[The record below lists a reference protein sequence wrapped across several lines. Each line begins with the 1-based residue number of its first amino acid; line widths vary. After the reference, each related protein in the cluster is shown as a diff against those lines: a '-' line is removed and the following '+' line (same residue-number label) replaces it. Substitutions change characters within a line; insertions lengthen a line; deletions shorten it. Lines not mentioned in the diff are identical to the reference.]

1 MQITSRYPR
10 INALDFRIH
19 NISNNQHY
27 AYFWS
32 TEVALFHQGNKKFS
46 TTGGGIDVTGNTVAD
61 GLVIDGNSDLNGDL
75 DVDGHT
81 NLDNVSIAGVTTTT
95 DNIDIDA
102 DNKKLQIG
110 ASQDLQLFHDG
121 GHSRI
126 TNTTGIL
133 KLTAPAGQSVRVVP
147 PDDSGNVAVF
157 HIDGSTHLYYDSAHK
172 FSTVS
177 DGIDVVGNIL
187 MNDSK
192 LTHRGDTDTK
202 IRFPAND
209 TFTVETAGN
218 ERLRIDSSGRVMI
231 GTTTEGN
238 GNADEFTISYINH
251 AGVSG
256 GDQGRCGMTIRSGDN
271 TSGVT
276 QNGYIYFS
284 DGTSGGN
291 ESKGVVAYEHSND
304 AMYFSTDQVARL
316 RIDSSGRVL
325 IGTSTEGHENANT
338 LTLSNSGTAGMT
350 IRSTSSNCHIYFSDA
365 TSGAGEYVGQLGYN
379 HGSDYMFFHTG
390 GSERFRANSS
400 GITVTGTV
408 DSASDVVLKE
418 NIKTIDNALDKV
430 TKLRGVEYDY
440 KDNKKHSIGVM
451 FQRLKK
457 YCQSWSMDQNKN
469 QLHMEISLLF

>member
-1 MQITSRYPR
+1 
-10 INALDFRIH
+10 
-19 NISNNQHY
+19 
-27 AYFWS
+27 
-32 TEVALFHQGNKKFS
+32 
-46 TTGGGIDVTGNTVAD
+46 
-61 GLVIDGNSDLNGDL
+61 
-75 DVDGHT
+75 
-81 NLDNVSIAGVTTTT
+81 
-95 DNIDIDA
+95 
-102 DNKKLQIG
+102 
-110 ASQDLQLFHDG
+110 
-121 GHSRI
+121 
-126 TNTTGIL
+126 
-133 KLTAPAGQSVRVVP
+133 
-147 PDDSGNVAVF
+147 
-157 HIDGSTHLYYDSAHK
+157 
-172 FSTVS
+172 
-177 DGIDVVGNIL
+177 
-187 MNDSK
+187 
-192 LTHRGDTDTK
+192 
-202 IRFPAND
+202 
-209 TFTVETAGN
+209 
-218 ERLRIDSSGRVMI
+218 MI

-284 DGTSGGN
+284 DGTSGAI

-338 LTLSNSGTAGMT
+338 LTLSNSGTVGMT

-451 FQRLKK
+451 FQEVEEVLPELVNGSEQKSVAYGNIAAVLIEAIKEQNEVINKMKKEIEDLKG
-457 YCQSWSMDQNKN
+457 
-469 QLHMEISLLF
+469 

>member
-1 MQITSRYPR
+1 MTSEIRANIIKNRVGLGTIEYSNTGP
-10 INALDFRIH
+10 IISGVTTALNFKTGTSNLH
-19 NISNNQHY
+19 N
-27 AYFWS
+27 
-32 TEVALFHQGNKKFS
+32 
-46 TTGGGIDVTGNTVAD
+46 TG
-61 GLVIDGNSDLNGDL
+61 LNVQDL

-81 NLDNVSIAGVTTTT
+81 NLDNISIAGVTTTT

-172 FSTVS
+172 FSTLS
-177 DGIDVVGNIL
+177 DGIEVVGNMSI
-187 MNDSK
+187 MDSIY
-192 LTHRGDTDTK
+192 HRSDDNTK

-209 TFTVETAGN
+209 TISFETAGS

-256 GDQGRCGMTIRSGDN
+256 GDQGRCGMTIRSGYN

-284 DGTSGGN
+284 DGTSGAN

-316 RIDSSGRVL
+316 RIDSSGRVTKPYTPAFL
-325 IGTSTEGHENANT
+325 AYHHSYDVNYGPNATLPYMHTVYNTGNHYNTSNSTFTAPIAGRYLFSANANGNFSSSYGGIPRAYWKING
-338 LTLSNSGTAGMT
+338 SNVGNAIHLRG
-350 IRSTSSNCHIYFSDA
+350 SDA
-365 TSGAGEYVGQLGYN
+365 THDGLEQRSQTVIFNLAANDTVKIVVGQNQWDLFG
-379 HGSDYMFFHTG
+379 
-390 GSERFRANSS
+390 ANSF
-400 GITVTGTV
+400 TGY
-408 DSASDVVLKE
+408 L
-418 NIKTIDNALDKV
+418 
-430 TKLRGVEYDY
+430 
-440 KDNKKHSIGVM
+440 IG
-451 FQRLKK
+451 
-457 YCQSWSMDQNKN
+457 
-469 QLHMEISLLF
+469 